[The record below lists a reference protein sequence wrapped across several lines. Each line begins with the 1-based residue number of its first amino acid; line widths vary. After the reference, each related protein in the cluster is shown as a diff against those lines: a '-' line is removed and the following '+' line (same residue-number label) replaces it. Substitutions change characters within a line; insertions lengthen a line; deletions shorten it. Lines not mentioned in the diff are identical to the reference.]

1 VCCCCTAS
9 VPSPWTMRTLHGQLA
24 IIPVR

>member
-1 VCCCCTAS
+1 VLLLHGFRA
-9 VPSPWTMRTLHGQLA
+9 VAVDDRTLHGQLA